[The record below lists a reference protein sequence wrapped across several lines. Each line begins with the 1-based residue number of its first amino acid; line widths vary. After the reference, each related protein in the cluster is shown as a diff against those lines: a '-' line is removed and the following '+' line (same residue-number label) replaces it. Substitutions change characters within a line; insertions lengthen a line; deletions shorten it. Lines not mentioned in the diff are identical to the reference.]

1 MFGGTVVL
9 EQNTQGQED
18 SEASHHVPSET
29 SVSCGVVALET
40 EKPPLSRMEASS
52 SESSE
57 SVIDSARAVFFTST
71 CTG

>member
-1 MFGGTVVL
+1 MG
-9 EQNTQGQED
+9 QDTQGKGG
-18 SEASHHVPSET
+18 SEMSHHIPSET

-71 CTG
+71 CMG

>member
-1 MFGGTVVL
+1 M
-9 EQNTQGQED
+9 
-18 SEASHHVPSET
+18 SHYIPSET